1 MKKWNSKNVLRL
13 ILYTV
18 LYVIGTVLV
27 CVTGSFHPVL
37 FVCYQITAGIILSGI
52 VIKAFDQIKGFGV
65 ALCLSA
71 GLILT
76 FLVINDAVPWHVI
89 PVIVIGIT
97 AELVRL
103 IFKYNLTGNMIAA
116 VIMTFST
123 FGYYAQIWFNREY
136 TYECAVEEMPA
147 GYADTLMKVSPAWAF
162 PVVVIIGIVLSLII
176 SNVTA
181 NIFHL
186 DKE

>member
-1 MKKWNSKNVLRL
+1 MKQWDSKNALRM

-18 LYVIGTVLV
+18 LYVIGSVLV
-27 CVTGSFHPVL
+27 CVPGSFHPIF

-76 FLVINDAVPWHVI
+76 FFVINDAVPWHVI
-89 PVIVIGIT
+89 PVIVIGVA

-103 IFKYNLTGNMIAA
+103 IFKYNWTGDLIAT

-147 GYADTLMKVSPAWAF
+147 GYADTLMSVSPAWAF
-162 PVVVIIGIVLSLII
+162 PVVVIIGIVLSVII
-176 SNVTA
+176 ANVTA
-181 NIFHL
+181 GIFHL